1 MSGMPPDGCSVF
13 ASGSVTLEPNRQQKT
28 DVRIYTFSGR
38 VPIIFSTPCIA
49 ANGTTGTSSSEVEVA
64 AIWSYTVFM
73 FQERLTLQRVSAPA
87 MTRAFH
93 KRRQPMKKRVEFR
106 MLCLF
111 LLVAVLSG
119 CASSRTY
126 SEGILATSDTFMS
139 TEELRSYGLKI
150 DQEIDRVNKG
160 GAVPTGV
167 TREVYLEDLKSR
179 QKDVQV
185 RIAMAEHFKQK
196 DEFEDKYPSP

>member
-1 MSGMPPDGCSVF
+1 
-13 ASGSVTLEPNRQQKT
+13 
-28 DVRIYTFSGR
+28 
-38 VPIIFSTPCIA
+38 
-49 ANGTTGTSSSEVEVA
+49 
-64 AIWSYTVFM
+64 
-73 FQERLTLQRVSAPA
+73 
-87 MTRAFH
+87 
-93 KRRQPMKKRVEFR
+93 MKKRVEFR

-160 GAVPTGV
+160 GAVPAGV

-179 QKDVQV
+179 QKDVQA

>member
-1 MSGMPPDGCSVF
+1 
-13 ASGSVTLEPNRQQKT
+13 
-28 DVRIYTFSGR
+28 
-38 VPIIFSTPCIA
+38 
-49 ANGTTGTSSSEVEVA
+49 
-64 AIWSYTVFM
+64 
-73 FQERLTLQRVSAPA
+73 
-87 MTRAFH
+87 
-93 KRRQPMKKRVEFR
+93 MKKRVEFG

-111 LLVAVLSG
+111 LLVALLSG
-119 CASSRTY
+119 CAASRTY
-126 SEGILATSDTFMS
+126 SEGVLATSDTFMS

-160 GAVPTGV
+160 GAVPAGV

-179 QKDVQV
+179 QKDVQA

>member
-1 MSGMPPDGCSVF
+1 
-13 ASGSVTLEPNRQQKT
+13 
-28 DVRIYTFSGR
+28 
-38 VPIIFSTPCIA
+38 
-49 ANGTTGTSSSEVEVA
+49 
-64 AIWSYTVFM
+64 
-73 FQERLTLQRVSAPA
+73 
-87 MTRAFH
+87 
-93 KRRQPMKKRVEFR
+93 MKKRVEFR

-119 CASSRTY
+119 CAASRTY

-160 GAVPTGV
+160 GAVPAGV
-167 TREVYLEDLKSR
+167 TREGYLEDLKSR
-179 QKDVQV
+179 QKAVGN
-185 RIAMAEHFKQK
+185 RIMMAEHLKQK

>member
-1 MSGMPPDGCSVF
+1 
-13 ASGSVTLEPNRQQKT
+13 
-28 DVRIYTFSGR
+28 
-38 VPIIFSTPCIA
+38 
-49 ANGTTGTSSSEVEVA
+49 
-64 AIWSYTVFM
+64 
-73 FQERLTLQRVSAPA
+73 
-87 MTRAFH
+87 
-93 KRRQPMKKRVEFR
+93 MKKRVEFR

-126 SEGILATSDTFMS
+126 SEGVLATSDTFMS

-160 GAVPTGV
+160 GAAPAGV
-167 TREVYLEDLKSR
+167 SREVYLEDLKSR
-179 QKDVQV
+179 QKDVRA

-196 DEFEDKYPSP
+196 DEFDDKYPSP

>member
-1 MSGMPPDGCSVF
+1 
-13 ASGSVTLEPNRQQKT
+13 
-28 DVRIYTFSGR
+28 
-38 VPIIFSTPCIA
+38 
-49 ANGTTGTSSSEVEVA
+49 
-64 AIWSYTVFM
+64 
-73 FQERLTLQRVSAPA
+73 
-87 MTRAFH
+87 
-93 KRRQPMKKRVEFR
+93 MKKRVEFR

-160 GAVPTGV
+160 GAVPAGV

-179 QKDVQV
+179 QKDVQA

-196 DEFEDKYPSP
+196 DEFDDKYPSP

>member
-1 MSGMPPDGCSVF
+1 
-13 ASGSVTLEPNRQQKT
+13 
-28 DVRIYTFSGR
+28 
-38 VPIIFSTPCIA
+38 
-49 ANGTTGTSSSEVEVA
+49 
-64 AIWSYTVFM
+64 
-73 FQERLTLQRVSAPA
+73 
-87 MTRAFH
+87 
-93 KRRQPMKKRVEFR
+93 MKKRVEFR

-111 LLVAVLSG
+111 LLVALLSG

-126 SEGILATSDTFMS
+126 SEGVLATSDTFMS

-160 GAVPTGV
+160 GAVPAGV

-179 QKDVQV
+179 QKDVQA

>member
-1 MSGMPPDGCSVF
+1 
-13 ASGSVTLEPNRQQKT
+13 
-28 DVRIYTFSGR
+28 
-38 VPIIFSTPCIA
+38 
-49 ANGTTGTSSSEVEVA
+49 
-64 AIWSYTVFM
+64 
-73 FQERLTLQRVSAPA
+73 
-87 MTRAFH
+87 
-93 KRRQPMKKRVEFR
+93 MKKRVEFR

-139 TEELRSYGLKI
+139 TGELRSYGLKI

-160 GAVPTGV
+160 GAVPAGV

-179 QKDVQV
+179 QKDVQA

>member
-1 MSGMPPDGCSVF
+1 
-13 ASGSVTLEPNRQQKT
+13 
-28 DVRIYTFSGR
+28 
-38 VPIIFSTPCIA
+38 
-49 ANGTTGTSSSEVEVA
+49 
-64 AIWSYTVFM
+64 
-73 FQERLTLQRVSAPA
+73 
-87 MTRAFH
+87 
-93 KRRQPMKKRVEFR
+93 MKKRVEFR

-126 SEGILATSDTFMS
+126 SEGVLATSDTFMS

-160 GAVPTGV
+160 GAVPAGV

>member
-1 MSGMPPDGCSVF
+1 
-13 ASGSVTLEPNRQQKT
+13 
-28 DVRIYTFSGR
+28 
-38 VPIIFSTPCIA
+38 
-49 ANGTTGTSSSEVEVA
+49 
-64 AIWSYTVFM
+64 
-73 FQERLTLQRVSAPA
+73 
-87 MTRAFH
+87 
-93 KRRQPMKKRVEFR
+93 MKKRVEFR

-111 LLVAVLSG
+111 LLVALLSG

-160 GAVPTGV
+160 GAVPAGV

-179 QKDVQV
+179 QKDVQA